1 MRDKVRVINSWQSS
15 CTRLEI
21 SVSQR
26 QNSISCTG
34 PGASSEFHLMHRTRS
49 IRTGHMRLD
58 CQEFVM
64 STLSLIQW
72 AMAYRQLRRRAASLS
87 SKSRPKVHQPARSA
101 PLLGEIRSPQRAQHA
116 KRTGLL
122 MTDASH
128 RLDKPA
134 PPSVAL
140 YLPPFS
146 HTGCLPTARTP
157 SWRPTQNSNP
167 LPRRFFSF
175 DNCLFFEA
183 LVLG

>member
-1 MRDKVRVINSWQSS
+1 MVSPPKSRDICV
-15 CTRLEI
+15 
-21 SVSQR
+21 
-26 QNSISCTG
+26 
-34 PGASSEFHLMHRTRS
+34 PASKFHPMHRTRS
-49 IRTGHMRLD
+49 ISWGHVPLD

-64 STLSLIQW
+64 RTLSLIPW
-72 AMAYRQLRRRAASLS
+72 TMAYHQVRGRAASLS
-87 SKSRPKVHQPARSA
+87 PKSRPKVHLPARSA

-167 LPRRFFSF
+167 LSRRFFSF
-175 DNCLFFEA
+175 DNCLEFEA
-183 LVLG
+183 AVLGCNLEFQPGQG

>member
-1 MRDKVRVINSWQSS
+1 MCHRPLYERQGSHYKFLAV
-15 CTRLEI
+15 
-21 SVSQR
+21 

-72 AMAYRQLRRRAASLS
+72 AMAYRQLRGRAASLS
-87 SKSRPKVHQPARSA
+87 PKSRPKVHLPAQSVLCLPEILSQP
-101 PLLGEIRSPQRAQHA
+101 LAQCA

-122 MTDASH
+122 MADASH
-128 RLDKPA
+128 IMAKPA